1 MEAATLGIR
10 ESAAA
15 RAGRA
20 RPSRWIRARLGRAP
34 WEQPWT
40 GRRGNWELGVGPG
53 CAQGGAERARHGEEQ
68 QRETLG
74 AMGAS
79 RLGKG
84 ATTKEQDATADPSVR
99 STEPEDDGAMDGT
112 EREQGEGGEAAWLRR
127 ASRDI
132 RAVLNAGRGRG
143 QAGRPPCGSR
153 RRAHIKEQG
162 AVA

>member
-1 MEAATLGIR
+1 
-10 ESAAA
+10 
-15 RAGRA
+15 
-20 RPSRWIRARLGRAP
+20 
-34 WEQPWT
+34 
-40 GRRGNWELGVGPG
+40 
-53 CAQGGAERARHGEEQ
+53 
-68 QRETLG
+68 
-74 AMGAS
+74 
-79 RLGKG
+79 
-84 ATTKEQDATADPSVR
+84 VR